1 MSKLVDLTERRRW
14 NSPVTEP
21 EKAREPKFTPKL
33 HTDDEF
39 LDAMSTSDLLERL
52 RNLSTECRQ
61 LKMTLMHRATDGN
74 RHQMKSAIEDA
85 ERGFMS

>member
-1 MSKLVDLTERRRW
+1 M
-14 NSPVTEP
+14 
-21 EKAREPKFTPKL
+21 REPKPKL
-33 HTDDEF
+33 ETDDNFRE
-39 LDAMSTSDLLERL
+39 AMSSADLLERL

-61 LKMTLMHRATDGN
+61 LKILLMHRATDVN